1 MVKVKIFTSG
11 ADNASY
17 LEQDL
22 NEFIEQNNVKVV
34 DVKFN
39 YMFYYDPKDEKF
51 DGGSRSTIIRA
62 EFKKMKE
69 KVFPFSCNISLR
81 NLLDI

>member
-11 ADNASY
+11 ADNTSY

-22 NEFIEQNNVKVV
+22 NEFIEQNRVKVV

-39 YMFYYDPKDEKF
+39 YMFYYDPKDQKF
-51 DGGSRSTIIRA
+51 DGGFAALLLYEEDS
-62 EFKKMKE
+62 KK
-69 KVFPFSCNISLR
+69 
-81 NLLDI
+81 